1 MLQTSPAA
9 FSSIEEDV
17 HPFRHCNTNII
28 ISFLPHYF
36 NMWIYTQAACI
47 HFHLNQ
53 YLRQRQ
59 QSDRKPYTYMRKKRN
74 TRTKTGDHSGRE
86 HLQDSW
92 KVIMQNWQGLLPGG
106 SEEACYLVAKA
117 CIVGMFHDGHELNA
131 VVTWRQNHKWMQLTR
146 HSLQFLRIR
155 AAFPNECNS
164 LTCNPGL
171 WTSSSLFLRLLFT
184 HLWRVPLIST
194 RPFGYKIFRPRTNV
208 SRRRCLTR
216 LCCAERVSSGHFF
229 PHEPLRWCQEMQR
242 LQGNTGHQSH
252 KVMYGTAPP
261 PLQTASMNKGTTR
274 FWNSHTQAHTH
285 MLFSILRNRNSRKR
299 QLALETAEFSILE
312 NPIVHIRTAAAGGFT
327 DNLCVCVFVRVCV

>member
-155 AAFPNECNS
+155 TAFPNECNS

-184 HLWRVPLIST
+184 QIST
-194 RPFGYKIFRPRTNV
+194 NINASVWIQDIPTAHKR
-208 SRRRCLTR
+208 LTSPLFDPPV
-216 LCCAERVSSGHFF
+216 LCWACELGAFF
-229 PHEPLRWCQEMQR
+229 PPRAAPLMPRDAEATGKHRPSESQGHVRHCAATTANCLHE
-242 LQGNTGHQSH
+242 
-252 KVMYGTAPP
+252 
-261 PLQTASMNKGTTR
+261 
-274 FWNSHTQAHTH
+274 
-285 MLFSILRNRNSRKR
+285 
-299 QLALETAEFSILE
+299 
-312 NPIVHIRTAAAGGFT
+312 
-327 DNLCVCVFVRVCV
+327 